1 MFWWLIF
8 SFKRC
13 TTKIN
18 TKNLFHIV
26 FTSLSYVVNNLFC
39 CFIDHWWIMKRIIV
53 ADHLPSE
60 LCTAFF
66 TTVISSAKPSVRQRQ
81 KSVTTRVLHW
91 QMETRILQ
99 VYAFVSVLYRLP
111 VGAGYL
117 TSTAAGHLGGQEG
130 SASRHTTQTHS
141 WIIFT
146 SALNRQRFFEP
157 I

>member
-1 MFWWLIF
+1 
-8 SFKRC
+8 
-13 TTKIN
+13 
-18 TKNLFHIV
+18 
-26 FTSLSYVVNNLFC
+26 
-39 CFIDHWWIMKRIIV
+39 MKRIIV

-117 TSTAAGHLGGQEG
+117 TSTAAGRLGG
-130 SASRHTTQTHS
+130 
-141 WIIFT
+141 
-146 SALNRQRFFEP
+146 
-157 I
+157 